1 MIDFI
6 KIHVEPPK
14 KKDAPVLIYPKF
26 LVRKSSDLM
35 IRGRDFYA
43 VWIEEKGLWSTD
55 EQDALDLID
64 REVQQYYNAN
74 KHKWTEAHVLYL
86 WDSTSGMID
95 RWHKYC
101 QQQMRDNFHMLDEK
115 LIFSNTNPKKEDYA
129 SNGSKGLIKAGAS
142 LVLIAEAVKI
152 LADAMVKMSDL
163 SWEEIGK
170 GLTALGGGLLEL
182 SVALKIING
191 TKVSLSTSVAMIA
204 LAEACKALI
213 QAECRHIYLA

>member
-115 LIFSNTNPKKEDYA
+115 LIFSNTDPKKEDYA
-129 SNGSKGLIKAGAS
+129 SKRLYILQKNERKLSGLSELWFPATAKKFRNLWS
-142 LVLIAEAVKI
+142 YMDQQELVNPLCLTSSRSCLRDII
-152 LADAMVKMSDL
+152 QYLMLRRWDHQIIRLHWSHSRQTL
-163 SWEEIGK
+163 S
-170 GLTALGGGLLEL
+170 
-182 SVALKIING
+182 
-191 TKVSLSTSVAMIA
+191 
-204 LAEACKALI
+204 
-213 QAECRHIYLA
+213 

>member
-115 LIFSNTNPKKEDYA
+115 LIFSNTDPKKEDYA
-129 SNGSKGLIKAGAS
+129 SNLR
-142 LVLIAEAVKI
+142 E
-152 LADAMVKMSDL
+152 D
-163 SWEEIGK
+163 
-170 GLTALGGGLLEL
+170 
-182 SVALKIING
+182 
-191 TKVSLSTSVAMIA
+191 VSG
-204 LAEACKALI
+204 E
-213 QAECRHIYLA
+213 

>member
-43 VWIEEKGLWSTD
+43 VWIEEKRLWSTD

-115 LIFSNTNPKKEDYA
+115 IIFSNTDSKKEDYA
-129 SNGSKGLIKAGAS
+129 SKRLNYPLEPGTITAYDSTILTIRLINLLLGLSTMLRKVI
-142 LVLIAEAVKI
+142 I
-152 LADAMVKMSDL
+152 LAAYLVELQEHRISCQMS
-163 SWEEIGK
+163 K
-170 GLTALGGGLLEL
+170 TNR
-182 SVALKIING
+182 K
-191 TKVSLSTSVAMIA
+191 
-204 LAEACKALI
+204 
-213 QAECRHIYLA
+213 